1 MSDVEKLQQMD
12 PKVSDIEKL
21 QQMDPEEIYKR
32 TYIAPK
38 MIQALLEEDF
48 KRIGNKS
55 KALGFV
61 KILERELG
69 LELGE
74 LRQKIIDYYENG
86 KNHSFKPK
94 GNKESQAGQSALWG
108 YLLIVGLIVVVGGVA
123 GYVYVHRLY
132 PDIFHLGGS
141 LAQNSSSS
149 SSFTTSSSVRVA
161 ESSIQNSS
169 FSSSSSSLALALASK
184 SSEVNPS
191 DQSEENQSVKSPLFH
206 EEAKEQEADLAP
218 QIEQN
223 QKVKL
228 AQSDQ
233 SDQNEEPAAPAF
245 PKITIV
251 PRGKLWIGI
260 IYLENRKR
268 ESRIIS
274 APFELNTSKDQLI
287 VTGHGKLN
295 IDIDGKITKYNDR
308 HKLRFLYRAG
318 ELEPIDAAT
327 FKQYN
332 KGKTW

>member
-1 MSDVEKLQQMD
+1 MSDL
-12 PKVSDIEKL
+12 EKL

-74 LRQKIIDYYENG
+74 LRQKITDYYENG
-86 KNHSFKPK
+86 KNHSFKPR
-94 GNKESQAGQSALWG
+94 GNKESRASQSGPWG
-108 YLLIVGLIVVVGGVA
+108 YLLILGLIVVVGGVA
-123 GYVYVHRLY
+123 GYGYLHRLY
-132 PDIFHLGGS
+132 PDVLHLGSS
-141 LAQNSSSS
+141 LAQSSSSS
-149 SSFTTSSSVRVA
+149 SSFTTSSTNAFAGAA
-161 ESSIQNSS
+161 ESSSSVQNSS
-169 FSSSSSSLALALASK
+169 FSSSSLALAQASK
-184 SSEVNPS
+184 SSEANQS
-191 DQSEENQSVKSPLFH
+191 DQSEKNQSVVESPLFH

-218 QIEQN
+218 QIEQS
-223 QKVKL
+223 QKAELVQG
-228 AQSDQ
+228 AQKDQ
-233 SDQNEEPAAPAF
+233 HEEPAAPAF

-260 IYLENRKR
+260 IYLDNHKR